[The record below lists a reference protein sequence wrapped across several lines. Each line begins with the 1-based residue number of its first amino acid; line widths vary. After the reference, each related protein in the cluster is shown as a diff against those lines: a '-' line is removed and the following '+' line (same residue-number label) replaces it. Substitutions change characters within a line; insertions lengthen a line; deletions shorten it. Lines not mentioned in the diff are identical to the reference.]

1 MLKPKVSRLGGV
13 GDNMAGNGAGQG
25 DWGEICKKT
34 KNSENLKICVYHQAM
49 ENHCKLLNEGLI

>member
-25 DWGEICKKT
+25 DWGEVCKKT
-34 KNSENLKICVYHQAM
+34 KNSENLKICVYH
-49 ENHCKLLNEGLI
+49 

>member
-34 KNSENLKICVYHQAM
+34 KNSENLKICVYH
-49 ENHCKLLNEGLI
+49 